1 MKEGSKGQKEGR
13 RTGAEEKVD
22 KVPVKAKRGDNKARI
37 NRKLAY
43 RDESLQKPTGIMD
56 VMGRVSNHEED

>member
-1 MKEGSKGQKEGR
+1 MKEGSKGQKEGH
-13 RTGAEEKVD
+13 RTGAEE
-22 KVPVKAKRGDNKARI
+22 VPVKAKRGDNKARI

-43 RDESLQKPTGIMD
+43 RDETLQKPTGIMD